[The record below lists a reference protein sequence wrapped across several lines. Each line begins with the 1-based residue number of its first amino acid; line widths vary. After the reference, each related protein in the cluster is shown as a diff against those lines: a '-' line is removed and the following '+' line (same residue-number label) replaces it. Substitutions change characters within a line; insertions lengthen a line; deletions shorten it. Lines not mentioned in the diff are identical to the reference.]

1 MTDYTAETLDLSR
14 LDLGPLFDLDY
25 EAWLQARMA
34 KYVEIWNGK
43 RAIDPTLPELDPAR
57 LEASTRQIIQEE
69 AADADTKIIA
79 MINDAAKA
87 LRLAQANSD
96 ALDHLATTFHRTQRK
111 VLIPATES
119 TAAVMESDDDLRS
132 RAQLAPEALADLG
145 LTAGGYIYFV
155 RSAFAAQIKGVRPIR
170 RGGGAVELRLLGR
183 TGNGHVDSP
192 LLAEVIRAFQ
202 PEDMTQSTDILTV
215 FSAEIDELV
224 PEIRLRIPRGP
235 DPEEV
240 KAAARKSLLAYRDD
254 VHRIGASVWL
264 EALAAAA
271 KVGPVI
277 RPIVVYPT
285 AHVIG
290 APERAPWLADFVL
303 TTEVA
308 S

>member
-14 LDLGPLFDLDY
+14 LDLGPLFAVDY

-43 RAIDPTLPELDPAR
+43 RAIDPTLPEIDMSR
-57 LEASTRQIIQEE
+57 IEASTRQIIQEE
-69 AADADTKIIA
+69 SSDADTKIIA

-87 LRLAQANSD
+87 LRLAQANGD
-96 ALDHLATTFHRTQRK
+96 DLEHLTATYHGTQRAT
-111 VLIPATES
+111 LIAAS
-119 TAAVMESDDDLRS
+119 GNVAAVMESDDDLRS
-132 RAQLAPEALADLG
+132 RSQLAPEALADLG

-155 RSAFAAQIKGVRPIR
+155 RTAFAAAIKGVRPIR

-183 TGNGHVDSP
+183 TGNGHVESP

-202 PEDMTQSTDILTV
+202 PEGMTQSTDVLTV

-240 KAAARKSLLAYRDD
+240 KAAVRKSLLAYRDD
-254 VHRIGASVWL
+254 VHKIGASVYL

-277 RPIVVYPT
+277 RPIVLFPT

-290 APERAPWLADFVL
+290 APERAPYLSDFVL